1 MQNDIVARSGR
12 TAPDAAPDAA
22 IVLTHADYRELLP
35 FTAASRQVGDIGDVL
50 AEKLETAVI
59 VESSAVPPAVV
70 TMNTELEVRD
80 ESNGHVSR
88 LTLVHPREANI
99 VAGRISVMTP
109 VGAALLGLAEGAS
122 TRVQGPSGEE
132 RTLTVLRVLM
142 QPEARGRLSMPPG

>member
-1 MQNDIVARSGR
+1 MQNNIAAQSGQSR
-12 TAPDAAPDAA
+12 APDAA
-22 IVLTHADYRELLP
+22 IVLTRADYRELLP
-35 FTAASRQVGDIGDVL
+35 FTAASRQVGDIGDLL

-88 LTLVHPREANI
+88 LILVHPREANI

-109 VGAALLGLAEGAS
+109 VGAALLGLTEGAS

-142 QPEARGRLSMPPG
+142 QPEARGRLTMPPG

>member
-1 MQNDIVARSGR
+1 MQNNIVARSDQTR
-12 TAPDAAPDAA
+12 VPDGA
-22 IVLTHADYRELLP
+22 IVLTRADYRELLP
-35 FTAASRQVGDIGDVL
+35 FTAASRQVGDVGDQL

-59 VESSAVPPAVV
+59 VESAAVPPAVV

-132 RTLTVLRVLM
+132 RSLTVLRVLM
-142 QPEARGRLSMPPG
+142 QPEARGRLTMPPG

>member
-1 MQNDIVARSGR
+1 MIMQNNIAAQSGQSR
-12 TAPDAAPDAA
+12 APDAA
-22 IVLTHADYRELLP
+22 IVLTRADYRELLP
-35 FTAASRQVGDIGDVL
+35 FTAASRQVGDIGDLL

-88 LTLVHPREANI
+88 LILVHPREANI

-109 VGAALLGLAEGAS
+109 VGAALLGLTEGAS

-142 QPEARGRLSMPPG
+142 QPEARGRLTMPPG